1 MLGRALPESCRGS
14 AVASALAYAGRGWA
28 VLPLWWP
35 RDSGRCACGRAD
47 CGNVGKHPI
56 AQLVPNGL
64 HQASTVA
71 DALRVWWST
80 FPLSNVGVRTGAESG
95 IVVLDVDGPAG
106 REALRRLVER
116 NGPFGAAWTRT
127 GSGGWHAYLAHPG
140 VKVSNSAGR
149 LGPHVDVRGDG
160 GYIVAPPSLHISGG
174 RYRWQV
180 AFPEVLPPL
189 PSWIVQLLTPHSSA
203 STAPVRL
210 SRERLSAYVVAALER
225 EAREVAVAPQGE
237 RNVRL
242 NIAAWR
248 LGRLVGARLMGE
260 EAVVD
265 LLIVA
270 ATAAGL
276 GEREALATIRS
287 GVRAGARHPRDVTS

>member
-1 MLGRALPESCRGS
+1 
-14 AVASALAYAGRGWA
+14 
-28 VLPLWWP
+28 
-35 RDSGRCACGRAD
+35 
-47 CGNVGKHPI
+47 
-56 AQLVPNGL
+56 
-64 HQASTVA
+64 
-71 DALRVWWST
+71 
-80 FPLSNVGVRTGAESG
+80 
-95 IVVLDVDGPAG
+95 
-106 REALRRLVER
+106 
-116 NGPFGAAWTRT
+116 
-127 GSGGWHAYLAHPG
+127 
-140 VKVSNSAGR
+140 
-149 LGPHVDVRGDG
+149 
-160 GYIVAPPSLHISGG
+160 
-174 RYRWQV
+174 
-180 AFPEVLPPL
+180 
-189 PSWIVQLLTPHSSA
+189 
-203 STAPVRL
+203 
-210 SRERLSAYVVAALER
+210 VVAALER